1 MDYPVFFPTL
11 STLTWDTFLKLR
23 GPWGFYLNHV
33 LCTPTQTFK
42 KLWVTAQVLGFGLDF
57 GLGLVKKGSFKGLK
71 LDKFLGSFTF
81 QRIDALVSY
90 LTFLLLLLHME
101 RF

>member
-1 MDYPVFFPTL
+1 MVDNRPTL
-11 STLTWDTFLKLR
+11 RDTR
-23 GPWGFYLNHV
+23 GFYLDLPCVLPCAVHV
-33 LCTPTQTFK
+33 DHKIL
-42 KLWVTAQVLGFGLDF
+42 VTAQVLGFGLDF